1 MFKKVGRFYTNK
13 DEEFFKNSDL
23 VIYWKSEVENKDKD
37 FVVVGSTDESS
48 KVDIPKS
55 SAKLP
60 LLLAR
65 LAYVFEVYDEALKD
79 TDEFEDFVDILKG
92 VRVKKEINNHSSTL
106 EEISGVLYLID
117 EANSIS
123 IVVGDVEEEELETLM
138 SFAKMIGFGKVGVFS
153 KNEVNWSGNFY
164 E

>member
-1 MFKKVGRFYTNK
+1 MFNKEGIFYTNK
-13 DEEFFKNSDL
+13 NQKFLQESDL
-23 VIYWKSEVENKDKD
+23 IIYWNSEVENKDKN
-37 FVVVGSTDESS
+37 FVVVGSIDESS

-55 SAKLP
+55 SVKLP

-117 EANSIS
+117 EANKIS
-123 IVVGDVEEEELETLM
+123 IIVGDVKEEELETLM
-138 SFAKMIGFGKVGVFS
+138 SFAKMIGFDKVGVFS
-153 KNEVNWSGNFY
+153 KNEIDWSGNFY